1 MPVMT
6 VFIPEALRHVEVTE
20 NVWKS
25 ISARVC
31 VRTEEMAAGL
41 RNVHLV
47 PIIANA
53 LMNGCRP

>member
-1 MPVMT
+1 M
-6 VFIPEALRHVEVTE
+6 FGKASL
-20 NVWKS
+20 
-25 ISARVC
+25 RVC
-31 VRTEEMAAGL
+31 VCTEEMAAGL